1 MPSKVTKIKGDGACL
16 FRALSFAIFR
26 TEDCHKA
33 VRAEILK
40 HMETI
45 WDSNDRVRLHAAM
58 VFQDKTGLQKNIPPR
73 LVRLTA
79 QEYIECTRMD
89 VSSIWGGSTELEV
102 AGDWLKTPIKV
113 FYYGNKLFPPKSW
126 VTYGSLPAYYNSHV
140 VLLQWTNG
148 DHYDFVSDLV

>member
-1 MPSKVTKIKGDGACL
+1 M
-16 FRALSFAIFR
+16 
-26 TEDCHKA
+26 
-33 VRAEILK
+33 
-40 HMETI
+40 
-45 WDSNDRVRLHAAM
+45 
-58 VFQDKTGLQKNIPPR
+58 QKNIPPA

-79 QEYIECTRMD
+79 QQYIETTRM
-89 VSSIWGGSTELEV
+89 EV

-113 FYYGNKLFPPKSW
+113 FDYGNRLFPPNCW